1 MTWMKNSSNQ
11 PDAMLTL
18 TVFAFFVVS
27 VNVILGMFESIEI
40 GSFRLVPKPI
50 DMTTLALYFGLPGA
64 GYVVRRKQKL
74 DAEAVAEEPESN
86 G

>member
-1 MTWMKNSSNQ
+1 MTWMKNSSGQ
-11 PDAMLTL
+11 PDAMLSL
-18 TVFAFFVVS
+18 TVVAFVVVS
-27 VNVILGMFESIEI
+27 VNVILGMFENIEI
-40 GSFRLVPKPI
+40 GNFHLVPKPI
-50 DMTTLALYFGLPGA
+50 DMTTLALYFGLPGV